1 MVEDRQLE
9 EELESLELSHLQ
21 LSLEPKLLVPTLV
34 VDQSQL
40 LGLTALQLQQDLVIL
55 KPIPLWWGKS

>member
-40 LGLTALQLQQDLVIL
+40 LGQTALRLQQDLVLL